1 MGDAWHSR
9 MAACAAIILDERE
22 IITSSLKLEQLSV
35 ILNQHD
41 HDTRKQ
47 YSLAKDTQQIE
58 SAHWT
63 AETYADVFQSKI
75 RLSTPI
81 KPPVIKPCATYR
93 YWGVSGLI
101 ALMLYLRPVQLAIQ
115 SVDIVR

>member
-1 MGDAWHSR
+1 

-22 IITSSLKLEQLSV
+22 IITSSLKLEQLSA

-41 HDTRKQ
+41 HFKHDTRKQ

-63 AETYADVFQSKI
+63 AETYADVFLSKI
-75 RLSTPI
+75 CLSTPI

-93 YWGVSGLI
+93 YWGASGLI
-101 ALMLYLRPVQLAIQ
+101 ALMLYLRPVQLVI
-115 SVDIVR
+115 